1 MLRPASSWLA
11 EAWAVLAKDWRA
23 EFRSR
28 YALSTLLLFALTM
41 LVVVTLALGPVGATP
56 AQKLTVPPVVLWL
69 ILLFA
74 AASGVPRAF
83 VHEEESR
90 TAIALRLA
98 ATPSAVFVGKFA
110 FVASLVAALEIVVTP
125 LLLAVLQA
133 DVDRPATLVAVLAA
147 GGFGLAAASTL
158 VAALV
163 AQARGKGALFAVLA
177 FPILVPLVLLAV
189 EGTRAALGGPPAPEA
204 TGQLLL
210 YDGSVTVA
218 SLMLFPAVWNP

>member
-147 GGFGLAAASTL
+147 GASDSPRR
-158 VAALV
+158 ALWWPPWW
-163 AQARGKGALFAVLA
+163 RR
-177 FPILVPLVLLAV
+177 
-189 EGTRAALGGPPAPEA
+189 RAARERCSRCSPSRSSSPSCCSPSKARAPRWEGLRRRRPRA
-204 TGQLLL
+204 NCSCMMARLR
-210 YDGSVTVA
+210 SRA
-218 SLMLFPAVWNP
+218 

>member
-1 MLRPASSWLA
+1 MPRPASSWLA

-133 DVDRPATLVAVLAA
+133 DVDRPGTLVAVLAA
-147 GGFGLAAASTL
+147 GGFGLAAASPL

-204 TGQLLL
+204 TAQLLL